1 MGRKYNKDDAVWRKN
16 FGVILRNLFIL
27 YSLDYTAFAR
37 QYNWSEATIRYWF
50 NGRSLPKEG
59 LPNIKEYFY
68 NNISSNRQKDEKMYE
83 KVKDL
88 FDRQGAI
95 NTYYKLRRYYPSVK
109 TFSGEVL
116 EMCYLI
122 AKRKADISIVNEEI
136 PATGK
141 TQVVVFD
148 FDGTLTAGNFKRTT
162 WESIWERLGYDVR
175 CCQELHMRFS
185 RGEITHDEWCKITEE
200 YFCKRHLHR
209 DMVEKISQ
217 KLRLIKGAKET
228 LKELQRRNIKIYIV
242 SGSIMAVIR
251 SVIHPV
257 YQYIDGIKA
266 NEFRFGDDGFLKEI
280 IGTKYDFEGKAS
292 YISELS
298 KELRVHPSDI
308 LFIGNSINDRFA
320 YESGARTL
328 CINPQ
333 LTDISDSKV
342 WNACINSCRNL
353 TEILDYIT

>member
-1 MGRKYNKDDAVWRKN
+1 
-16 FGVILRNLFIL
+16 
-27 YSLDYTAFAR
+27 
-37 QYNWSEATIRYWF
+37 
-50 NGRSLPKEG
+50 
-59 LPNIKEYFY
+59 
-68 NNISSNRQKDEKMYE
+68 
-83 KVKDL
+83 
-88 FDRQGAI
+88 
-95 NTYYKLRRYYPSVK
+95 
-109 TFSGEVL
+109 
-116 EMCYLI
+116 
-122 AKRKADISIVNEEI
+122 
-136 PATGK
+136 
-141 TQVVVFD
+141 
-148 FDGTLTAGNFKRTT
+148 
-162 WESIWERLGYDVR
+162 
-175 CCQELHMRFS
+175 
-185 RGEITHDEWCKITEE
+185 
-200 YFCKRHLHR
+200 
-209 DMVEKISQ
+209 
-217 KLRLIKGAKET
+217 
-228 LKELQRRNIKIYIV
+228 
-242 SGSIMAVIR
+242 MAVIR